1 MGASCTACSTCS
13 KSRPGPLVVSDRSLA
28 KEGAGR
34 ISDKRILLL
43 RFREVMKKDF
53 QNPKDAFDML
63 DRNGDH
69 VVSKDEWMA
78 TLGTVGQRVKWDVD
92 TMAMMLRW
100 GEQFFEQVD
109 SNGNGNLA
117 QFKEI
122 MKKSFK
128 DPKEA
133 FNMLDADKNGE
144 VDKEEWLATLAE
156 VGKSAGWDTKT
167 VSIVE
172 DFGEA
177 FFDQMDTNLNGVLSF
192 KEFKENLKK
201 RLEE

>member
-1 MGASCTACSTCS
+1 
-13 KSRPGPLVVSDRSLA
+13 
-28 KEGAGR
+28 
-34 ISDKRILLL
+34 
-43 RFREVMKKDF
+43 MKKDF

-109 SNGNGNLA
+109 SNGNGELTFEEFKENLKRKIEPQLGLGNLA